1 MFNNFMN
8 KKIFSENCNLSNYT
22 TIKVGGVAEFF
33 AEPKNKDEFSYL
45 IKWANSNKQ
54 RCQIIGAG
62 SNLLINNTLI
72 KGLVI
77 CTKKMKSLKID
88 PYTGIV
94 EAEAG
99 VMLPTLSNSLAKNG
113 LQGGEWAVGIPGT
126 LGGAIYMNA
135 GIGNLS
141 LAKNLISVK
150 VINKKTNEKLEIEKK
165 SISFEY
171 RFSSFQRNDLEIISA
186 KLLFEPNGNIEKLIN
201 TTKYNLKLKTKT
213 QPYHQPSFG
222 SVFKNP
228 EDTYAGKLIDELGLK
243 GFKIGGAE
251 ISSMHSNFIIN
262 NSSASSKDIY
272 KLITVIQQK
281 VLQNKGIYLQ
291 PEVRMI
297 GFDYPN

>member
-1 MFNNFMN
+1 MN
-8 KKIFSENCNLSNYT
+8 KKYFFENCNLSSYT
-22 TIKVGGVAEFF
+22 TIKVGGVAEYF
-33 AEPKNKDEFSYL
+33 AEPRNINEISYM
-45 IKWANSNKQ
+45 IKWANSNNQK
-54 RCQIIGAG
+54 CQIIGAG
-62 SNLLINNTLI
+62 SNLLINNIFI

-88 PYTGIV
+88 PHLGIV

-99 VMLPTLSNSLAKNG
+99 VMLPKLSNALAKNG
-113 LQGGEWAVGIPGT
+113 LQGGEWAIGIPGT

-135 GIGNLS
+135 GTGNLS

-150 VINKKTNEKLEIEKK
+150 VIDNKTHEKLEIEKK
-165 SISFEY
+165 DINFEY
-171 RFSSFQRNDLEIISA
+171 RFSSFQNNDLAIISA
-186 KLLFEPNGNIEKLIN
+186 KLQFEPNGNFEKLIQ
-201 TTKYNLKLKTKT
+201 TTKNNLKLKTET
-213 QPYHQPSFG
+213 QPYHLPSFG

-228 EDTYAGKLIDELGLK
+228 KNIYAAKLIDDIGLK

-251 ISSMHSNFIIN
+251 ISTMHSNFIIN

-272 KLITVIQQK
+272 ELISVIQQK

>member
-1 MFNNFMN
+1 M
-8 KKIFSENCNLSNYT
+8 KTIFSEHCNLSSYT
-22 TIKVGGVAEFF
+22 TIKVGGVAEYF
-33 AEPKNKDEFSYL
+33 AEPKNIEEFYYL
-45 IKWANSNKQ
+45 IEWSNLNNK

-62 SNLLINNTLI
+62 SNLLINNIFI

-77 CTKKMKSLKID
+77 CTKKMKSLTIE
-88 PYTGIV
+88 PYSGIV

-113 LQGGEWAVGIPGT
+113 LQGGEWAIGIPGT
-126 LGGAIYMNA
+126 VGGAIYMNA
-135 GIGNLS
+135 GTDNLS

-150 VINKKTNEKLEIEKK
+150 VINNKTHEKLEIEKK
-165 SISFEY
+165 DINFNY
-171 RFSSFQRNDLEIISA
+171 RFSSFQNNDLAIISA
-186 KLLFEPNGNIEKLIN
+186 KLYFEPNGNLQKLIQ
-201 TTKYNLKLKTKT
+201 TTKNNLKLKTEK
-213 QPYHQPSFG
+213 QPYHLPSFG

-228 EDTYAGKLIDELGLK
+228 ENSYAAKLIDDMGLK

-251 ISSMHSNFIIN
+251 ISRMHSNFIIN

-272 KLITVIQQK
+272 ELITVIQQK
-281 VLQNKGIYLQ
+281 VLQKKGIYLQ

>member
-1 MFNNFMN
+1 MN
-8 KKIFSENCNLSNYT
+8 KKIFSKNCNLSSFT
-22 TIKVGGVAEFF
+22 TIKVGGVAEYF
-33 AEPKNKDEFSYL
+33 AEPSSIAEFSYL
-45 IKWANSNKQ
+45 IKWANSNKHK
-54 RCQIIGAG
+54 CQIIGAG
-62 SNLLINNTLI
+62 SNLLINNIFI

-77 CTKKMKSLKID
+77 CTKKMKTLAIEPFS
-88 PYTGIV
+88 GIV

-99 VMLPTLSNSLAKNG
+99 VMLPTLSNCLAKNR

-135 GIGNLS
+135 GTNNLS

-150 VINKKTNEKLEIEKK
+150 VINNKTNEQLEIKK
-165 SISFEY
+165 KDIDFEY
-171 RFSSFQRNDLEIISA
+171 RFSSFQSNDLAIISA
-186 KLLFEPNGNIEKLIN
+186 KLHFEPNGNLEQLIK
-201 TTKYNLKLKTKT
+201 TTKNNLKLKTKA
-213 QPYHQPSFG
+213 QPYHLPSFG

-228 EDTYAGKLIDELGLK
+228 ENNYAAKLIDDLGLK

-251 ISSMHSNFIIN
+251 ISTMHSNFIIN

-272 KLITVIQQK
+272 ELITVIQQK
-281 VLQNKGIYLQ
+281 ILQNKGIYLQ

>member
-1 MFNNFMN
+1 MY
-8 KKIFSENCNLSNYT
+8 KKNEVINDKPYS
-22 TIKVGGVAEFF
+22 GV
-33 AEPKNKDEFSYL
+33 
-45 IKWANSNKQ
+45 
-54 RCQIIGAG
+54 
-62 SNLLINNTLI
+62 
-72 KGLVI
+72 
-77 CTKKMKSLKID
+77 
-88 PYTGIV
+88 V

-99 VMLPTLSNSLAKNG
+99 VMLPTLSNALAKNG

-135 GIGNLS
+135 GTGDLS

-150 VINKKTNEKLEIEKK
+150 VINNKTLEKLEIATKD
-165 SISFEY
+165 INFEY
-171 RFSSFQRNDLEIISA
+171 RFSSFQSNDLAIISA
-186 KLLFEPNGNIEKLIN
+186 KLHFEPNGKLEKLIQ
-201 TTKYNLKLKTKT
+201 TTKNNLKLKKET

-228 EDTYAGKLIDELGLK
+228 ENSYAAKLIDDIGLK
-243 GFKIGGAE
+243 GFKIGDAE
-251 ISSMHSNFIIN
+251 ISRMHSNFIVN

-272 KLITVIQQK
+272 ELITVIQQK

>member
-1 MFNNFMN
+1 MD
-8 KKIFSENCNLSNYT
+8 KKIFSENCNLSSYT
-22 TIKVGGVAEFF
+22 TIKVGGVAEYF
-33 AEPKNKDEFSYL
+33 AEPRNLDEFSYL
-45 IKWANSNKQ
+45 IKWANLNKQ

-62 SNLLINNTLI
+62 SNLLINNILI

-77 CTKKMKSLKID
+77 CTKKMKSLTIE
-88 PYTGIV
+88 PYSGIV

-135 GIGNLS
+135 GTGDLS

-150 VINKKTNEKLEIEKK
+150 VINNKTHEKLKIEKK
-165 SISFEY
+165 DINFEY
-171 RFSSFQRNDLEIISA
+171 RFSSFQKNDLAIISA
-186 KLLFEPNGNIEKLIN
+186 RLHFKPHGNIKQLIK
-201 TTKYNLKLKTKT
+201 TTKNNLKLKTET

-228 EDTYAGKLIDELGLK
+228 ENNYAAKLIDDMGLK

-251 ISSMHSNFIIN
+251 VSSMHSNFIIN

-272 KLITVIQQK
+272 ELITVIQQK
-281 VLQNKGIYLQ
+281 VRQKKGIYLQ

>member
-1 MFNNFMN
+1 M

-22 TIKVGGVAEFF
+22 TIKVGGVAEYF
-33 AEPKNKDEFSYL
+33 AEPKTIEEFYCL
-45 IKWANSNKQ
+45 IEWSILNNQ

-62 SNLLINNTLI
+62 SNLLINNVFI

-77 CTKKMKSLKID
+77 CTKKMKSLTIE
-88 PYTGIV
+88 PYSGIV

-126 LGGAIYMNA
+126 VGGAIYMNA
-135 GIGNLS
+135 GTDNLS

-150 VINKKTNEKLEIEKK
+150 VINNKTHEKLEIKK
-165 SISFEY
+165 KDINFNY
-171 RFSSFQRNDLEIISA
+171 RFSCFQNNDLAIISA
-186 KLLFEPNGNIEKLIN
+186 KLYFEPNGNLQKLIE
-201 TTKYNLKLKTKT
+201 TTKNNLKFKTEK
-213 QPYHQPSFG
+213 QPYHLPSFG

-228 EDTYAGKLIDELGLK
+228 ENSYAAKLIDDLGLK

-251 ISSMHSNFIIN
+251 ISRMHSNFIIN
-262 NSSASSKDIY
+262 NSSASSKDIHE
-272 KLITVIQQK
+272 LITVIQQK
-281 VLQNKGIYLQ
+281 VLQKKGIFLH

-297 GFDYPN
+297 GY

>member
-1 MFNNFMN
+1 MN
-8 KKIFSENCNLSNYT
+8 KKIFSENYNLSSYT
-22 TIKVGGVAEFF
+22 TIKVGGLAEYF
-33 AEPKNKDEFSYL
+33 AEPRNIEEFSYL
-45 IKWANSNKQ
+45 IKWANLNKQ

-62 SNLLINNTLI
+62 SNLLINNIFI
-72 KGLVI
+72 KGIVI
-77 CTKKMKSLKID
+77 CTKKMKTLKID
-88 PYTGIV
+88 PHTGII

-135 GIGNLS
+135 GTGSLS

-150 VINKKTNEKLEIEKK
+150 VINNKTNEKLEIEKK
-165 SISFEY
+165 DIDFEY
-171 RFSSFQRNDLEIISA
+171 RFSSFQSNDLAIISA
-186 KLLFEPNGNIEKLIN
+186 KLYFEPNGNLEQLMK
-201 TTKYNLKLKTKT
+201 TTKNILKLKTET
-213 QPYHQPSFG
+213 QPYHLPSFG

-228 EDTYAGKLIDELGLK
+228 ENNYAAKLIDDMGFK
-243 GFKIGGAE
+243 GYKIGGAE
-251 ISSMHSNFIIN
+251 ISKMHSNFIIN

-272 KLITVIQQK
+272 ELITVIQQK
-281 VLQNKGIYLQ
+281 VLQNKGIYLE